1 MDQWWN
7 FQRNLV
13 KKKVLSDHRKKKE
26 KYCMGIYINHG
37 SIKLVWPCHFFFTEM
52 YVPRQE
58 C

>member
-1 MDQWWN
+1 
-7 FQRNLV
+7 
-13 KKKVLSDHRKKKE
+13 
-26 KYCMGIYINHG
+26 MGIYINHG